1 MKVYTIHT
9 VADNGM
15 SLSTRNF
22 RRFLAHIRRTVGF
35 AGPKDLVCEG
45 SAGGALIT
53 FDDCYADNFCNAL
66 PLLDEF
72 GVKAIFFFTPGYTG
86 TVRWGSRLKGNWA
99 DSRIDGYDLPF
110 AFMGLAELKTL
121 VAMGHQLGFHSRT
134 HRNLTD
140 CAPDKWVD
148 EVHTA
153 KLEWEDRLGL
163 GFETFAYPR
172 GRFAPEMFPVVAQA
186 GYRCAFSTRPGFAD
200 ADAFRTQRFCLP
212 RFPVQRRGPFGWL

>member
-1 MKVYTIHT
+1 
-9 VADNGM
+9 M
-15 SLSTRNF
+15 SLSPKHF
-22 RRFLAHIRRTVGF
+22 RRFLTHIQRTCGF
-35 AGPKDLVCEG
+35 VDPYALQLDGAA
-45 SAGGALIT
+45 SGALIT
-53 FDDCYADNFCNAL
+53 FDDCYADNFSNAL

-72 GVKAIFFFTPGYTG
+72 GIKALFFFTPGYIG

-99 DSRIDGYDLPF
+99 DSRSGDYDLPF
-110 AFMGLAELKTL
+110 GFMGISELQTL
-121 VAMGHQLGFHSRT
+121 VALGHQLGFHSRT

-140 CAPDKWVD
+140 CSPDEWVD
-148 EVHTA
+148 EVHNA

-186 GYRCAFSTRPGFAD
+186 GYRCAFSTRPGLAD